1 MLTLDT
7 KLIFI
12 LYLEVK
18 SKNYIELSNLIDFSL
33 QVTAA
38 IQSLPI
44 FINLTTGWRITRF
57 ELLKLPTRVSAC
69 YNATWNLTALV
80 ITSVR

>member
-1 MLTLDT
+1 MTETTFDILRFVVPVILNYLLMICMLEANFLRVASWWVLTLDT

-12 LYLEVK
+12 LYLEIK

-38 IQSLPI
+38 I
-44 FINLTTGWRITRF
+44 
-57 ELLKLPTRVSAC
+57 
-69 YNATWNLTALV
+69 
-80 ITSVR
+80 

>member
-1 MLTLDT
+1 MTETTFDILRFVVPVILNYLLMICMLEANFLRVASWWVLIHTMDT

-38 IQSLPI
+38 I
-44 FINLTTGWRITRF
+44 
-57 ELLKLPTRVSAC
+57 
-69 YNATWNLTALV
+69 
-80 ITSVR
+80 